1 MKRFSKEFNIHYYEV
16 DSSQYATIPSI
27 LNYLQDTAISHS
39 ASVGLGISEL
49 LSVGTCWV
57 LSRWSLIIDKYP
69 IINERITIET
79 WPWRME
85 RFYAWRDFLIKN
97 SNGEVIV
104 KASSQWIYIDIA
116 KRRPIRIP
124 SEYSLTYVLE
134 ENIKSI
140 ENPFSELD
148 IPAIINDSSVFGVR
162 RSDIDTNNHV
172 NNTKYLEWLL
182 EAIPARI
189 YDNYRLKSL
198 EIVYKKETM
207 YGGSICS
214 GYSILSEKNT
224 EAELTHAILDN
235 DSKTELA
242 IAKTSWQKP

>member
-1 MKRFSKEFNIHYYEV
+1 MKRFSKDFNIHYYEV

-39 ASVGLGISEL
+39 ASIGLGVSDLIAN
-49 LSVGTCWV
+49 GACWV

-69 IINERITIET
+69 VINERISIET

-97 SNGEVIV
+97 SNGEVIA
-104 KASSQWIYIDIA
+104 KASSLWIYIDIA

-124 SEYSLTYVLE
+124 SEYSRVYGLE
-134 ENIKSI
+134 EDMKSI
-140 ENPFSELD
+140 ENPFSDFDASVISSDCLD
-148 IPAIINDSSVFGVR
+148 FNVR

-172 NNTKYLEWLL
+172 NNTRYIEWIL
-182 EAIPARI
+182 EAVPDRI
-189 YDNYRLKSL
+189 YDNYRIKSL
-198 EIVYKKETM
+198 EIIYKKETR
-207 YGGSICS
+207 YGGAVCS
-214 GYSILSEKNT
+214 GYSISAEKSNA
-224 EAELTHAILDN
+224 AELLHTITDK

-242 IAKTSWQKP
+242 IAKTIWEKS